1 MDFFSKKWTTGE
13 DSNFYPPRSACL
25 VGLEAIFRDGA
36 PVGYVRRADYGFY
49 LDKPVA
55 YG

>member
-1 MDFFSKKWTTGE
+1 
-13 DSNFYPPRSACL
+13 L